1 MDFRPIAAF
10 LRRLP
15 GRLWKGYVAVVRESL
30 KEAKGDRFL
39 IVVLSSQLL
48 IAVPLVLLM
57 TVALVFSFPFA
68 WPFWAATAWNHV
80 RPYMA
85 NGWLRIL
92 ATLLVFTAA
101 VALYNVRSEPQRGR
115 FYYACIELTAG
126 FLLAWSALAPLGS
139 TGQPSIGIAAALGVM
154 ASIYVI
160 VRGLDNLALGL
171 GGWDRHETTV
181 DSNESLHD
189 AIEKGI
195 QRVLAEKACGDE
207 DMRVREIEVGRQ
219 ACTVEGDNVSAY
231 RVTLRIACNDRP

>member
-1 MDFRPIAAF
+1 MEFRSFAQF

-15 GRLWKGYVAVVRESL
+15 GRLWKGYVSGVRESL
-30 KEAKGDRFL
+30 KEVKGDRFL
-39 IVVLSSQLL
+39 IVVLSSQAL
-48 IAVPLVLLM
+48 IAVPLVLLLM
-57 TVALVFSFPFA
+57 VVLIFSFPFA
-68 WPFWAATAWNHV
+68 WPFWAATAWSHV
-80 RPYMA
+80 RPFMA
-85 NGWLRIL
+85 NEWLRIL

-101 VALYNVRSEPQRGR
+101 VALYNVRSDPQRGR

-126 FLLAWSALAPLGS
+126 FLLAWGALAPSGS
-139 TGQPSIGIAAALGVM
+139 TGQPSVGIAAALGVM

-171 GGWDRHETTV
+171 SGWDRRETTV
-181 DSNESLHD
+181 DSNESLHH

-207 DMRVREIEVGRQ
+207 EMLVREIEVGRQ

-231 RVTLRIACNDRP
+231 RVTLRIACNYRP